1 MNLNQRS
8 SQTIGRKEIVYSVSN
23 MMIGLGILTLPHT
36 IAKKTQF
43 SDGWMPIILGGMIAF
58 VFAWAIGVLASR
70 FPGKNYHAM
79 ASMILSRK
87 AAHVLT
93 LLMSLYFLLFV
104 SYQVRGVS
112 TITRLYLFDN
122 TPEEIIGLVYL
133 LVLIYAVAGPSI
145 ALVRLNL
152 IFFPIVVT
160 ILLLIVLLNL
170 GSLNMHFL
178 LPVFKTDWRRIVA
191 SSKDTVFSYL
201 GLEIMLFY
209 NIYVARKSKLPGS
222 LLRGLLIP
230 ICIYFVVFVF
240 VIGVFGPMVVSNTL
254 YPLAELAKEVEVP
267 GGIFERFEFFFF
279 VIWLMTL
286 FSTNAMA
293 FDVALLALESV
304 FPKHRRFMMI
314 LVLGPVLFILGLL
327 PSSLRELNVFAEW
340 ISYMGVGFAWVLP
353 ALLLLIAKVR
363 GVKGD
368 G

>member
-43 SDGWMPIILGGMIAF
+43 SDGWMPIVLGGMIAF

-93 LLMSLYFLLFV
+93 LLMSLYFLLFL

-170 GSLNMHFL
+170 GSLN
-178 LPVFKTDWRRIVA
+178 I
-191 SSKDTVFSYL
+191 
-201 GLEIMLFY
+201 
-209 NIYVARKSKLPGS
+209 S
-222 LLRGLLIP
+222 LSAA
-230 ICIYFVVFVF
+230 CV
-240 VIGVFGPMVVSNTL
+240 
-254 YPLAELAKEVEVP
+254 
-267 GGIFERFEFFFF
+267 
-279 VIWLMTL
+279 
-286 FSTNAMA
+286 
-293 FDVALLALESV
+293 
-304 FPKHRRFMMI
+304 
-314 LVLGPVLFILGLL
+314 
-327 PSSLRELNVFAEW
+327 
-340 ISYMGVGFAWVLP
+340 
-353 ALLLLIAKVR
+353 
-363 GVKGD
+363 
-368 G
+368 